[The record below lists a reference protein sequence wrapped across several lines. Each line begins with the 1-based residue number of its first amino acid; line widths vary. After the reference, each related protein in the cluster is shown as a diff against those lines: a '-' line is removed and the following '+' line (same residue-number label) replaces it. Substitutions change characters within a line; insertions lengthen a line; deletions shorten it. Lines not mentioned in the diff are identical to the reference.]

1 MDQEFKNQRDELIQ
15 NFIINMKRYFD
26 LVKNNQKENKT
37 YDECKARYE
46 EVKTTYENT
55 VQFLKQY
62 DDNVI
67 YLYNSIKDVGKK
79 PEEINKLL
87 ISDLIPQ
94 FEKINKFLNENN
106 KINDKIILK
115 ELTTRKKNTDDPIS
129 ELEIKTP
136 SEILILPEINC
147 MGLCEKIF
155 KCDLGNCKIIEEEY
169 AKCIEPHKNKN
180 MMLSIVSSSVFS
192 SSLLIIIIIVIIYIR
207 NKK

>member
-46 EVKTTYENT
+46 EVKTIYENT

-67 YLYNSIKDVGKK
+67 YLYNRIIEVGKK
-79 PEEINKLL
+79 EEEIGKLL
-87 ISDLIPQ
+87 ASDLFPQ
-94 FEKINKFLNENN
+94 FGKIDKFLSENN
-106 KINDKIILK
+106 KINDKIIFK
-115 ELTTRKKNTDDPIS
+115 QLTERKKTDDPIS
-129 ELEIKTP
+129 EVEIKTP

-147 MGLCEKIF
+147 MGLCEKTF
-155 KCDLGNCKIIEEEY
+155 KCDLGNCNIIEEEY
-169 AKCIEPHKNKN
+169 AKCVEPHKNKN
-180 MMLSIVSSSVFS
+180 MMLSILSSTVFS